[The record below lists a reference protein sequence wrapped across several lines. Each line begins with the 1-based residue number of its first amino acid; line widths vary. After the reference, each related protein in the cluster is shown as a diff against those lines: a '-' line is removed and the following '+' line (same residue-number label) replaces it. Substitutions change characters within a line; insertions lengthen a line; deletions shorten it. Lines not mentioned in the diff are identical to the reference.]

1 MHATIARGQE
11 DAGIPSNQGKKANG
25 IEQEHRH
32 YKAASILAALVAG
45 FVLLQ
50 FFLPLR
56 TAIQIG
62 ADEGFEL
69 TKATLCLKGHHLYT
83 EIWND
88 QPPLHTFLITQ
99 VLKYISPSI
108 LGPRLLTT
116 GFTVLLLSSIFLIC
130 LRVNGLTV
138 AALTTAFLIASP
150 GFLELSASCML
161 EIPALA
167 AAVSALCFLLIGT
180 AKWRFREIVSGILFG
195 IALQIK
201 LVPAIL
207 LSLAAIILWIQH
219 SKSERQVRNTTIS
232 LLVLGLCLVMSV
244 IVIDF
249 IIERGAYLLNFQ
261 QSWSSH
267 FGHAKSADYGS
278 ASEHPF
284 EWSLFLKNWDTSI
297 PALYGIIFLT
307 RRARSDKWAILPLAW
322 LGLAL
327 LVFGTHKPWWSYY
340 YIHTAIPLCW
350 CAAAGLVALVQS
362 AKSLSGITANNP
374 IITGP
379 PIPPAPARARNPNR
393 QSSKTDRPTLSATPV
408 RFGGLR
414 LKWVGTLVLYG
425 LCALPWMTGRV
436 YLQVKGIRNLPQTYS
451 TPVLARIER
460 LKPFTEWIY
469 AQPAIYSFHT
479 GIPMP
484 PELAV
489 VPLKR
494 LWSGEMTTERIAE
507 ELRNYKPGMLLLLNS
522 ADEMPW
528 RDLIN
533 KEYRLIY
540 QDDTQLLY
548 ARPSVIAKARR

>member
-1 MHATIARGQE
+1 MHAALAKDQKDVGIFLQQGQKPDRLE
-11 DAGIPSNQGKKANG
+11 GGP
-25 IEQEHRH
+25 RH
-32 YKAASILAALVAG
+32 YKSVSILSALVAG
-45 FVLLQ
+45 FLLLQ
-50 FFLPLR
+50 CFLPLR

-69 TKATLCLKGHHLYT
+69 TKATLCLQGHHLYT

-88 QPPLHTFLITQ
+88 QPPLHTFLITEI
-99 VLKYISPSI
+99 LKHVSPSI

-116 GFTVLLLSSIFLIC
+116 AFTVLLLSSIFFIC

-150 GFLELSASCML
+150 GFLELSSSCML

-167 AAVSALCFLLIGT
+167 TAVAALCFLLIGP
-180 AKWRFREIVSGILFG
+180 AKWRLREICSGILFG

-201 LVPAIL
+201 LVPVIL
-207 LSLAAIILWIQH
+207 VSLAAIILWIQH
-219 SKSERQVRNTTIS
+219 SRSDRTVMNTTIS
-232 LLVLGLCLVMSV
+232 LLVLGLSLVMSV
-244 IVIDF
+244 ILIDF
-249 IIERGAYLLNFQ
+249 VIERGAYLLNFQ

-267 FGHAKSADYGS
+267 FGQAKSAEYGS

-284 EWSLFLKNWDTSI
+284 EWNLFLKNWDTSI
-297 PALYGIIFLT
+297 PALCGIFILA
-307 RRARSDKWAILPLAW
+307 RRARGDKWAVLPLAW
-322 LGLAL
+322 LGLSL

-350 CAAAGLVALVQS
+350 CAASGLAAMVQS
-362 AKSLSGITANNP
+362 AKSLPGLRAKS
-374 IITGP
+374 
-379 PIPPAPARARNPNR
+379 PIPIGPSSPSAAVRARDPNR
-393 QSSKTDRPTLSATPV
+393 HASRRNRPTSATPV
-408 RFGGLR
+408 RLGGLR
-414 LKWVGTLVLYG
+414 LKWIGILVLYG
-425 LCALPWMTGRV
+425 LCALPWMAGRV
-436 YLQVKGIRNLPQTYS
+436 YLQALGIRNLPQNYS
-451 TPVLARIER
+451 TPVLGQIQR
-460 LKPFTEWIY
+460 LRPFTDWIY

-494 LWSGEMTTERIAE
+494 LWSGEMTNDRIVE
-507 ELRNYKPGMLLLLNS
+507 ELRKYMPGVILLPNNT
-522 ADEMPW
+522 DEIPF

-540 QDDTQLLY
+540 EDDAQLLY
-548 ARPSVIAKARR
+548 ARPSVIVKARR